1 MPVVGG
7 PKHTYLLVQGV
18 QIDRPIHLAPGID
31 LSPVVSPPGP
41 DLVLPN
47 IKEPLDLH
55 IVSLFLP
62 WIESQLC
69 VKGRGSKDVAVRAW
83 NATWDVLLLGALFH
97 CPTSCVLQSSAAI
110 ENFTLRSRI
119 SVMNHFL
126 QGYSRREGRRLSE
139 DQAIWLEQHFRHAQ
153 DLLRQHS
160 FQTAVHCLAT
170 YRWHTIPRA
179 RFSLLWA
186 GIESLFSVDS
196 EIVFRV
202 SLYVAKFLAP
212 TDSPRQRQFFE
223 QVKRLYKTRSQAV
236 HGARIKGDA
245 HAQVEETAELLRVLL
260 TNCVEQRSL
269 PILATLAP

>member
-1 MPVVGG
+1 MRVLGG
-7 PKHTYLLVQGV
+7 PKHTYLLLSGV
-18 QIDRPIHLAPGID
+18 QSDRPVRLAPGLD
-31 LSPVVSPPGP
+31 LSPVTSPPGP

-62 WIESQLC
+62 WVESQLC
-69 VKGRGSKDVAVRAW
+69 VKGKGSKDVAVRAW
-83 NATWDVLLLGALFH
+83 NATWDVLLLGAIFH
-97 CPTSCVLQSSAAI
+97 SQTSCVLQSSAAL
-110 ENFTLRSRI
+110 ENFTLKSRI
-119 SVMNHFL
+119 SVMNYFL
-126 QGYSRREGRRLSE
+126 QGYSRREGRKLNE
-139 DQAIWLEQHFRHAQ
+139 EECGWLELNFQAAQ
-153 DLLRQHS
+153 DLLQQHS

-170 YRWHTIPRA
+170 YHWHTIPRA
-179 RFSLLWA
+179 RLSLLWA

-212 TDSPRQRQFFE
+212 EDPPRQRQLFE

-260 TNCVEQRSL
+260 VNCVELRSL
-269 PILATLAP
+269 PVLASLAP